1 MQKSIIYFFSFKISS
16 GGLYPG
22 DIITSINGREVK
34 NSGDVYEL
42 LSAKERELNITIYR
56 GVDRMTVKVTPEDAD
71 AI

>member
-1 MQKSIIYFFSFKISS
+1 

-22 DIITSINGREVK
+22 DIITSINGHEVK